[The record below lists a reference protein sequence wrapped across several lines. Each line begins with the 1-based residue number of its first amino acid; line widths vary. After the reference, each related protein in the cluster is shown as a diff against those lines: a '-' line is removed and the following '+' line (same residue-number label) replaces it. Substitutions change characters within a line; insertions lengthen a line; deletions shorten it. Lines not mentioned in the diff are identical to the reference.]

1 MISLLVL
8 IINSW
13 KQTFEFKGFIDDGG
27 ALIIACVAEG
37 LLELLGANIW
47 SELK

>member
-8 IINSW
+8 MINCW
-13 KQTFEFKGFIDDGG
+13 KQTFGFKGFIDDGV
-27 ALIIACVAEG
+27 ALMMACVAEG
-37 LLELLGANIW
+37 LLELIGVTIW

>member
-8 IINSW
+8 MINSW
-13 KQTFEFKGFIDDGG
+13 KQTLAFKGFVDDGV

-37 LLELLGANIW
+37 LLELTGVTIW

>member
-8 IINSW
+8 MINCW
-13 KQTFEFKGFIDDGG
+13 KQTFGFKGFIDNSV
-27 ALIIACVAEG
+27 ALTMACVAES
-37 LLELLGANIW
+37 LLELIGATIW